1 MCFIWNTNLG
11 RLRHLRHLGQ
21 RWWKILG
28 GSAGVLISWASWWH
42 FHILSHIFTLSF
54 MWVIQRYTKTL
65 FLQPETQEPRHI
77 AGFQL
82 HLLQSGGYN
91 HWFPAKKWGCGMIQL
106 AKLGKELVSGC
117 LNRGWTELG
126 LNYVLTCCWFAFLEM
141 GCHLYPESFEACIS
155 WCTIC
160 IHMYSFP
167 LNFGQVSTMH
177 RADTDRID
185 QTRPPLVFVMVAAS
199 PSICRS
205 MISTYFDFSLSIC
218 INQVCAFPGFQ
229 TW

>member
-1 MCFIWNTNLG
+1 MPPLSDP
-11 RLRHLRHLGQ
+11 Q
-21 RWWKILG
+21 
-28 GSAGVLISWASWWH
+28 GSWRRSSAACSAWASGCFGVKFPPASSACVSFGIRTSDASDTSDTSVNDGGRFWGGPLGCSFPEH
-42 FHILSHIFTLSF
+42 HIMVTLSHIFTLSF

-82 HLLQSGGYN
+82 HLLQSGGHN
-91 HWFPAKKWGCGMIQL
+91 HWFPAKKGGYGMIQL

-117 LNRGWTELG
+117 LNRGWTE
-126 LNYVLTCCWFAFLEM
+126 M
-141 GCHLYPESFEACIS
+141 GCHLYQESFEACIS

-185 QTRPPLVFVMVAAS
+185 QN
-199 PSICRS
+199 RS
-205 MISTYFDFSLSIC
+205 D
-218 INQVCAFPGFQ
+218 
-229 TW
+229 